1 MKKNGGILM
10 IRFLTKLILPQR
22 ADPADP
28 AVRARVGKRSGIL
41 GILANVLLFAGKLV
55 VGTVSG
61 SVSITADAMNNLSD
75 ATSSIVTIVGFRL
88 AERPAD
94 ENHPYGHARFE
105 YLSGL
110 AVAAMIVVIGF
121 ELAKTS
127 FDKILH
133 PEPVV
138 FSGALVAVLLLSIG
152 VKLILAAVNGSLGR
166 AIDSTALL
174 ATAADSR
181 NDCIATGAVLL
192 SAVFA
197 HLTSINVDGY
207 AGLAVA
213 LFILYSGA
221 NTAKETISPLLG
233 EAADPELQRTI
244 VAALRSNDKVLGYHD
259 LMVHDYGPGQR
270 FASVHVEMDMREDV
284 LTCHTIIDDIERQV
298 LDSHGIH
305 LVIHYDPVIT
315 DDEEL
320 NRMRSSVDKVL
331 KSIDPRISIHDFRM
345 VRGDTHTNL
354 IFDMILPYDL
364 DDQRQQIKRQLDAA
378 INLGDTQYYTVI
390 TFDTGGF
397 NDEMLWEKGSG
408 TSL

>member
-1 MKKNGGILM
+1 M

-55 VGTVSG
+55 IGTVSG

-244 VAALRSNDKVLGYHD
+244 VSALRSNDKVLGYHD

-305 LVIHYDPVIT
+305 LVIHYDPVVT